1 MFLLITLRRLKTA
14 QNDFKGEQRTRLML
28 LVRYH
33 YIYVYIVCVCVCIKY
48 TFSQDHIEPYD
59 SFIFCMFVCSFI
71 RLYVVLWKS
80 TPLLL
85 PYEMIRNS
93 QVVLIRCTWL
103 TKQVWPPLKAEALS
117 VCWSGPLLKKKKK
130 GKKEKINCLLT

>member
-1 MFLLITLRRLKTA
+1 MRH
-14 QNDFKGEQRTRLML
+14 
-28 LVRYH
+28 H
-33 YIYVYIVCVCVCIKY
+33 YSVCVCGVCIKY

-80 TPLLL
+80 TLTASIWIK
-85 PYEMIRNS
+85 MIRNS

-103 TKQVWPPLKAEALS
+103 TKQVWPPLKADALS

-130 GKKEKINCLLT
+130 GGRKKQLSLRKFTPRSRFAMLKQIAKNIRLCNS